1 MSELLGFVESFFRT
15 VYHVPEL
22 IRIGGLI
29 GLILIVFAETGLL
42 IGFFLPGDSLLI
54 TAGLFAARGDFDIVV
69 LNVTLIAAAIVGDA
83 TGYWIGKRTGQ
94 ALYSRPDS
102 FFFRRDH
109 LRITQEFYERHGG
122 KTIVLARFM
131 PIVRTFAP
139 MVAGVAQMGYRQFA
153 IYNIAGGILWV
164 LSMTLGGYYLG
175 QVVPNLEDNI
185 HYVIAVVIF
194 LSLLPPGIA
203 WLRIQ
208 LRNRRLPDTTRVD

>member
-1 MSELLGFVESFFRT
+1 MPDVVQLVEDFFRT
-15 VYHVPEL
+15 VYNVPEL
-22 IRIGGLI
+22 IRIAGLF

-42 IGFFLPGDSLLI
+42 VGFFLPGDSLLI
-54 TAGLFAARGDFDIVV
+54 TAGLFAARGDFNIVT
-69 LNVTLIAAAIVGDA
+69 LNVTLIAAAIIGDA
-83 TGYWIGKRTGQ
+83 TGYWLGKRTGE

-109 LRITQEFYERHGG
+109 LRITHDFYEKHGG

-153 IYNIAGGILWV
+153 MYNVVGGALWV
-164 LSMTLGGYYLG
+164 MSMTLGGYFLG
-175 QVVPNLEDNI
+175 QAVPNIEQNI
-185 HYVIAVVIF
+185 HYVVAVVIF

-203 WLRIQ
+203 WLRIKLQ
-208 LRNRRLPDTTRVD
+208 ERRAS

>member
-1 MSELLGFVESFFRT
+1 MAELVQLVEGFFRT
-15 VYHVPEL
+15 VYNVPEL
-22 IRIGGLI
+22 IRIAGLF

-42 IGFFLPGDSLLI
+42 VGFFLPGDSLLI
-54 TAGLFAARGDFDIVV
+54 TAGLFAARGDFNIVT

-83 TGYWIGKRTGQ
+83 TGYWLGKRTGE

-109 LRITQEFYERHGG
+109 LRITHEFYEKHGG
-122 KTIVLARFM
+122 KTIVMARFM

-153 IYNIAGGILWV
+153 TYNVVGGVLWV
-164 LSMTLGGYYLG
+164 ISMTLGGYYLG
-175 QVVPNLEDNI
+175 QVVPNIEQNI
-185 HYVIAVVIF
+185 HYVVAVVIF

-203 WLRIQ
+203 WLRIKFQ
-208 LRNRRLPDTTRVD
+208 ERRAS

>member
-1 MSELLGFVESFFRT
+1 MAELIQLVEDFFRT
-15 VYHVPEL
+15 VYNVPEL
-22 IRIGGLI
+22 IRIAGLF

-42 IGFFLPGDSLLI
+42 VGFFLPGDSLLI
-54 TAGLFAARGDFDIVV
+54 TAGLFAARGDFNIVT

-83 TGYWIGKRTGQ
+83 TGYWLGKRTGE

-109 LRITQEFYERHGG
+109 LRITHEFYERHGG
-122 KTIVLARFM
+122 KTIVIARFM

-153 IYNIAGGILWV
+153 TYNIVGGVLWV
-164 LSMTLGGYYLG
+164 VSMTLGGYYLG
-175 QVVPNLEDNI
+175 RVVPNIEKNI
-185 HYVIAVVIF
+185 HYVVAVVIF

-203 WLRIQ
+203 WLRIKLQ
-208 LRNRRLPDTTRVD
+208 ERGAL